1 MPTLRVYWNSVD
13 VLDSGNLKQLTGNQK
28 AKSVNCNYGCK
39 GVVFRTILRQEMDF
53 GGYLN
58 SFSLETDRKSRDAGD
73 TKLLF
78 CPKPETEKSIGVLRI
93 VKPKRFTSR
102 SAAASYLEGSGQVA
116 KVSLD
121 PTSRADTVREFEI
134 LLESTDFIL
143 EDAQEQMAEKFQ
155 LQETFGDFNVFFFGR
170 RAEIFT
176 YSGTLVNAG
185 KDLAWRNNFL
195 YNYENYLRGTKCAEL
210 KARAYLLYDDVV
222 REGFI
227 LSAAVSQN
235 STVEAA
241 VKFTFTLLVTGKRI
255 LTAAPENVAK
265 SDFVEVTDVKSITPE
280 DFEFVRSTRVD
291 GGLSWVSPPVTGG
304 AEEIFVS
311 NCFMME
317 NTSIEG
323 AVPASDLQQAIIN
336 RSLEAIKASKTEELA
351 SEDDQVLDYE
361 VLIDFVTAKQL
372 AGLATTSRQIAG
384 KKSSDVENL
393 SGEVIVA
400 QLLSGDTTVDD
411 LRLRDA
417 VKAADSIAKQYD
429 STLGSAST
437 ELRRLAQY
445 FTVGENSGA
454 QGLRLPKLGPSV
466 DYQQSVA
473 PLQGQKTKRYV
484 LSPDLDS
491 SRIVDIIGGTRKI
504 AGFNPG
510 LVNKQVVDSVKVS
523 SLKTFLSE
531 TKNREIAEYL
541 KLYAAAFCLIG
552 DPRNAGTLFAQVT
565 DAFSGAAA
573 FTEPNAAIFVENQK
587 VRNFI
592 GLLKS
597 LPAEVD
603 AALKSCFSQLDSSPL
618 ANAINVMSGVSGG
631 KVWMGE
637 GVLRQATAYGQ
648 GNTLSRESAKYIG
661 QVGSVVSGMLAER
674 FNVTTK
680 TTTDLVA
687 GTVKTGVGNNPGV
700 YFTKTYTDSLA
711 PDASAEAG
719 PKVIMFGDKSTK
731 LSSLPV
737 VRKNNG
743 IFLFL
748 PYLKYVYKFV
758 VAVQYRK
765 GGATTREEL
774 IVDGDTLGALG
785 FGAGE
790 LDALK
795 AMLSSGIAYLTNAQ
809 VQIIESSERDP
820 NGARI
825 YYEVGTKRSGAPSIP
840 EESYDTSWRS
850 EWVADYPTG
859 FSGIAGQRLGDAR
872 KVRCSGVTEL
882 FKRNY
887 LGGTPIRYIV
897 PTVNLIR
904 DAVSVVGEKAKSG
917 ADPVASEAEKA
928 LMSILEN
935 PASVDKFGGKEAILK
950 DLALKNFSDIPS
962 IVGVDLELKYTGVRT
977 EDYFN
982 MAFMA
987 ESQKEMV
994 GNLTLLKNSL
1004 SSAAA
1009 KLRAGKTESATV
1021 VRGADGQE
1029 QEVSCG

>member
-1 MPTLRVYWNSVD
+1 MDVYGT
-13 VLDSGNLKQLTGNQK
+13 GNLKQYSANPNI
-28 AKSVNCNYGCK
+28 KSVNFNSGCR
-39 GVVFRTILRQEMDF
+39 GVVFRTILRQEADF
-53 GGYLN
+53 SGYLEA
-58 SFSLETDRKSRDAGD
+58 FSMETDRRSRDAGD

-78 CPKPETEKSIGVLRI
+78 CPKPETEKSIGVLKI
-93 VKPKRFTSR
+93 VRPKRFTPR
-102 SAAASYLEGSGQVA
+102 AGAASYTEMSGKPVR
-116 KVSLD
+116 VTLD
-121 PTSRADTVREFEI
+121 QTSRAESVKEFEV

-143 EDAQEQMAEKFQ
+143 EDVQEQMAERFQ

-210 KARAYLLYDDVV
+210 KAHAYLLYDDVV

-255 LTAAPENVAK
+255 LTAAPENVAT
-265 SDFVEVTDVKSITPE
+265 SDFVEVGNPKDITPE
-280 DFEFVRSTRVD
+280 DFEFVRAS
-291 GGLSWVSPPVTGG
+291 GGESGLSWVGPPVSVEETIGSGFIMAENNMIKG
-304 AEEIFVS
+304 ATP
-311 NCFMME
+311 M
-317 NTSIEG
+317 G
-323 AVPASDLQQAIIN
+323 DLQQAIIN
-336 RSLEAIKASKTEELA
+336 RSKEAMNATKGGGTI
-351 SEDDQVLDYE
+351 SEDDQILDYE
-361 VLIDFVTAKQL
+361 ILIDFITEKQL
-372 AGLATTSRQIAG
+372 ARLASTSQQIAG
-384 KKSSDVENL
+384 KNSTDVENL

-400 QLLSGDTTVDD
+400 GLLSTPSEDIPEAVNN
-411 LRLRDA
+411 LSLKNA
-417 VKAADSIAKQYD
+417 VKAADSMAKQYD
-429 STLGSAST
+429 GTLGSASA

-445 FTVGENSGA
+445 FTIGENSGA
-454 QGLRLPKLGPSV
+454 QGLRLPKLGPNV

-491 SRIVDIIGGTRKI
+491 SRIVDIIGGTGKI

-552 DPRNAGTLFAQVT
+552 DPRNAGALFTQVT
-565 DAFSGAAA
+565 NAFSGAAA
-573 FTEPNAAIFVENQK
+573 FTEPNAAVFVENQK
-587 VRNFI
+587 VGNFI

-603 AALKSCFSQLDSSPL
+603 AALKSCFNQLDSSPL

-631 KVWMGE
+631 KVWLGE
-637 GVLRQATAYGQ
+637 GVLRQAAIYGQ
-648 GNTLSRESAKYIG
+648 GNTLSQESAKYIG
-661 QVGSVVSGMLAER
+661 QVGSMVSGMLSER
-674 FNVTTK
+674 FRVTTK

-687 GTVKTGVGNNPGV
+687 GTVKTGVGNNSGV
-700 YFTKTYTDSLA
+700 YFTKAYTDSLA

-719 PKVIMFGDKSTK
+719 PKVIMFGDKNTK
-731 LSSLPV
+731 LSSFPA
-737 VRKNNG
+737 VRTTKG

-748 PYLKYVYKFV
+748 PYPQYVYKFV

-765 GGATTREEL
+765 DGATTREEL
-774 IVDGDTLGALG
+774 IVDGDTLGTLPG
-785 FGAGE
+785 FGARE

-809 VQIIESSERDP
+809 VKIIESSEKDP
-820 NGARI
+820 DGARI
-825 YYEVGTKRSGAPSIP
+825 YYEVGIKRSGAPSIP

-859 FSGIAGQRLGDAR
+859 FSGIAGQRPGDAR

-887 LGGTPIRYIV
+887 LGGTPIRYVV

-904 DAVSVVGEKAKSG
+904 DAVSEVGAKAKNG

-928 LMSILEN
+928 LMAILEN
-935 PASVDKFGGKEAILK
+935 PASVNKFGEKEAILK

-982 MAFMA
+982 LAFMA

-1004 SSAAA
+1004 SSAAT
-1009 KLRAGKTESATV
+1009 KLRAGETESATT

-1029 QEVSCG
+1029 REVSCG